1 VLYETIYA
9 THGGKDH
16 TPDQVFVLSISA
28 YAVTFDPGHV
38 LYLKSN
44 KKDKR

>member
-1 VLYETIYA
+1 MGEKITP
-9 THGGKDH
+9 
-16 TPDQVFVLSISA
+16 PDQVFVLSISA